1 LKDSLGFIYIEKN
14 LKDNLDYVK
23 NEDLHI
29 NEFKLMKDVRRSF
42 FKLQIPL
49 YIKNA
54 LVEVFT
60 T

>member
-1 LKDSLGFIYIEKN
+1 
-14 LKDNLDYVK
+14 
-23 NEDLHI
+23 
-29 NEFKLMKDVRRSF
+29 MKDTRRKF

-60 T
+60 TQRNADSTQITMEVLSGS